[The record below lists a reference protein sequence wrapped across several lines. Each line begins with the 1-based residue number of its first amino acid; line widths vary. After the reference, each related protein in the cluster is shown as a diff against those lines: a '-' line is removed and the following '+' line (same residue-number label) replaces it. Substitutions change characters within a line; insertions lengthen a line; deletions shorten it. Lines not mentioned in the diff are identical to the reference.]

1 MCSVESPLR
10 DKEFREISE
19 KSDWLL
25 HTFHM
30 WKNFYKLFLSQPEGG
45 GASVACCLASS
56 PPPRF
61 FVPSV
66 PGQPHTPALPCQFP
80 FPVPVPWTDLP
91 LLCLLPRVASATSR
105 LEGANGRGFRSQ
117 VSPTCTTWGRGEEV
131 GRYRYSHIPKQ
142 PACSHCVP
150 PRGVAALCLG
160 IGSHAI
166 KVPKGKERGVGAT
179 RGMRLLP
186 KTKSGE
192 AR

>member
-1 MCSVESPLR
+1 M
-10 DKEFREISE
+10 I
-19 KSDWLL
+19 KSFAKSQRSQTGCCTLFTCGK
-25 HTFHM
+25 TFT
-30 WKNFYKLFLSQPEGG
+30 NYFSANRRGG